1 MASILNN
8 ISALS
13 ANRNL
18 GASNAGLGRTIQRL
32 STGLRINQAR
42 DDAAGLAI
50 SNRLD
55 KDVRVFNQA
64 IRNANDGIG
73 LIGVIDK
80 AYEEVTNLLTRAA
93 ELSEQA
99 ASDTSGDDG
108 SSSKLALNDEYQAI
122 VTELNRFDK
131 YIQFNGKQFFSAAV
145 EVNVAVGEGQ
155 AITVSVSIFNA
166 SDAGLADAA
175 ATSAID
181 TASKASDALA
191 AITTAIS
198 TVSRSRARL
207 GATQARLET
216 SISTLGVLSE
226 STLAASSQIRDA
238 DIASEVVNLTKFQ
251 VLVQAGTSALAQANS
266 AAQNVLSLL
275 R

>member
-18 GASNAGLGRTIQRL
+18 SASNKGLGRTINRL

-73 LIGVIDK
+73 LIQVVDK
-80 AYEEVTNLLTRAA
+80 AYEEITNLLTRGA

-99 ASDTSGDDG
+99 ASDTSGDD
-108 SSSKLALNDEYQAI
+108 SSASKQALDDEYQAI
-122 VTELNRFDK
+122 LTELNRFDK
-131 YIQFNGKQFFSAAV
+131 YIQFNGKQFFAAQV
-145 EVNVAVGEGQ
+145 SVGVAVGEGQ
-155 AITVSVSIFNA
+155 KIYVSVAAFNA
-166 SDAGLADAA
+166 NEISLAGGEISTAAGAEGILSTISDA
-175 ATSAID
+175 
-181 TASKASDALA
+181 
-191 AITTAIS
+191 IS
-198 TVSRSRARL
+198 SVSRSRARL

>member
-8 ISALS
+8 ISAIS

-18 GASNAGLGRTIQRL
+18 SASNAGLGRTINRL

-64 IRNANDGIG
+64 IRNAQDGIG
-73 LIGVIDK
+73 LIQVVDK
-80 AYEEVTNLLTRAA
+80 AYEEITNLLTRGA
-93 ELSEQA
+93 ELAEQA
-99 ASDTSGDDG
+99 ASDTSGDDA
-108 SSSKLALNDEYQAI
+108 SSSKQALNDEYEAI
-122 VTELNRFDK
+122 LVELARFDD
-131 YIQFNGKQFFSAAV
+131 YIQFNGKKLFSTAGDV
-145 EVNVAVGEGQ
+145 GVDIAVGEGQ
-155 AITVSVSIFNA
+155 KISVIISELSSAGALVSDSLSIVS
-166 SDAGLADAA
+166 AG
-175 ATSAID
+175 
-181 TASKASDALA
+181 KASNAL
-191 AITTAIS
+191 TAIS
-198 TVSRSRARL
+198 AGISAISRSRARL

>member
-8 ISALS
+8 ISAIS

-18 GASNAGLGRTIQRL
+18 AASNAGLGRTINRL

-73 LIGVIDK
+73 LIQVVDK
-80 AYEEVTNLLTRAA
+80 AYEEITNLLTRAA
-93 ELSEQA
+93 ELSEQS

-108 SSSKLALNDEYQAI
+108 SSSKLALNDEFSAI
-122 VTELNRFDK
+122 KLELSRFDE
-131 YIQFNGKQFFSAAV
+131 YIQFNGKQFFAASV
-145 EVNVAVGEGQ
+145 SVGVAVGEGQ
-155 AITVSVSIFNA
+155 KITVVVDAFSAGAISDINLA
-166 SDAGLADAA
+166 GTISTAASAEGILSQISDA
-175 ATSAID
+175 
-181 TASKASDALA
+181 
-191 AITTAIS
+191 IS
-198 TVSRSRARL
+198 IVSRSRARL

-216 SISTLGVLSE
+216 TISTLGVLSE

>member
-18 GASNAGLGRTIQRL
+18 GASNAGLGRTINRL

-73 LIGVIDK
+73 LIQVVDK
-80 AYEEVTNLLTRAA
+80 AYEEITNLLTRGA
-93 ELSEQA
+93 ELAEQA
-99 ASDTSGDDG
+99 ASDTSGDDN
-108 SSSKLALNDEYQAI
+108 SSSKLALDDEFQAI
-122 VTELNRFDK
+122 KAELNRFDE
-131 YIQFNGKQFFSAAV
+131 YIQFNGKQFFSTAV
-145 EVNVAVGEGQ
+145 VVGVAVGEGQ
-155 AITVSVSIFNA
+155 KINVSVASFSAGAISTVNL
-166 SDAGLADAA
+166 SDAAL
-175 ATSAID
+175 TSAVS
-181 TASKASDALA
+181 AE
-191 AITTAIS
+191 AILTEISTAIS
-198 TVSRSRARL
+198 IVSRSRARL